1 MPRETLLQILLF
13 LIGNIPVAVHKS
25 QLYVS
30 SQPHPTLISLSIY
43 SRLHVSALNASH
55 YRPFVNAGAGNP
67 KMQTSPFTLQIRHK
81 RKKSIMYITYERL
94 SAVTGLTIYKYLI
107 YI

>member
-81 RKKSIMYITYERL
+81 RKQKYNVYNIRKTVSRDRPDYI
-94 SAVTGLTIYKYLI
+94 
-107 YI
+107 